1 MKTTVS
7 AIITLLGALTA
18 SATTVTYDFS
28 TTNNNDGSYADTFKS
43 NPSGYTV
50 TEYGFQDNQNLAIL
64 NIAGLDSAVT
74 LALEITGLEHG
85 DSFTVSGLTSS
96 QYSGGTSAP
105 KASGTLLFT
114 GGSSNDDAYFS
125 VPSFSNYTYLAIS
138 SSDCDPS
145 LNGVEATFAAG
156 SIANIA
162 SAATPEPA
170 TMALVGFAL
179 VSVALTG
186 RLRKKKSS

>member
-1 MKTTVS
+1 MKTTFF
-7 AIITLLGALTA
+7 AITLLGAALTA

-28 TTNNNDGSYADTFKS
+28 TAINNNDGSYADTFKS
-43 NPSGYTV
+43 NPSGYTI

-64 NIAGLDSAVT
+64 NIASLDSAVT

-96 QYSGGTSAP
+96 QYGGGSSAP
-105 KASGTLLFT
+105 KASGVLLFT
-114 GGSSNDDAYFS
+114 GGSSNDNAYFS

-145 LNGVEATFAAG
+145 LKGVEATFAVG

-162 SAATPEPA
+162 SSATPEPA
-170 TMALVGFAL
+170 TMAFVGLAL
-179 VSVALTG
+179 VSVALVG
-186 RLRKKKSS
+186 KLRKKKT